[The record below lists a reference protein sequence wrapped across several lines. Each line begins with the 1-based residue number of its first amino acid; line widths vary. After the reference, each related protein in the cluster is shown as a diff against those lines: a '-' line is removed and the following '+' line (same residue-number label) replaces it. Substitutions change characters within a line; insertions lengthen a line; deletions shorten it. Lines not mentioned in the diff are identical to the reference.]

1 MDHMG
6 EEAPGIILTKIIPVA
21 EVHAAFREVPIDL
34 TVDPVTLVRDPD
46 LMDVAV
52 LHLIGVIVEHPHHIV
67 VGKIILHLIAVIG
80 VS

>member
-6 EEAPGIILTKIIPVA
+6 EKAPGIILTKIIPVA
-21 EVHAAFREVPIDL
+21 EVHAAFREVHIGL
-34 TVDPVTLVRDPD
+34 IVDPVALARDPD

-52 LHLIGVIVEHPHHIV
+52 PHLIGVNVEHPHHIV
-67 VGKIILHLIAVIG
+67 VGRSTLHLIAVIG